1 MADSD
6 VQVRFGAD
14 ASGVEEGADQASKAV
29 KDFGAQSE
37 EVAKR
42 VAAVNAQIV
51 TSYTRVSEAARTVAA
66 SGGGL
71 ANIGNGAGEATA
83 ALDKVAHS
91 STAVRRELIVL
102 AHEAATGN
110 WRRFAGSLL
119 VVAERMDAM
128 ALIFNP
134 ITAGLAA
141 VAGGIIGF
149 AVAAE
154 KGTQEAR
161 AIQGALEATN
171 NYAGLTSSAF
181 QEMAQRVS
189 GATSTSMGKAR
200 ADLTQIAN
208 TGKFTG
214 EAMGLL
220 ATDAEKMAQFTGTST
235 DKMLSYFEE
244 MSGGVAE
251 WAQKHA
257 DAYHQI
263 TTAQFQHIQAMEHEG
278 DTAGAILETLKDVG
292 AYLGNQQPLQL
303 NAAEQS
309 WKTFGKAVGDA
320 WENLKG
326 FGRAPTGDETLARLQ
341 AQLADKQGEQRTL
354 GDVDPASIARLQQ
367 AVSYQEHLNQLLK
380 DAAANH
386 QRDVDV
392 QTKGVDAAKALKD
405 QFEASKTTGEKLKDT
420 LAGINQ
426 ELQRAVAADPGNK
439 ALYEKE
445 AAAARQQAV
454 KSDTPKGAKNDDVAE
469 WRSQLQEKLADSQN
483 WFADEAS
490 VTAQFWQNILSTEKL
505 TAAQQRQVQNDL
517 NAARKTL
524 ARQAF
529 EDQIAADREAITEA
543 QGNWEAQLT
552 GWAKTLS
559 DIGAK
564 QGIQSKQYQDTLK
577 EELAA
582 VHEHSRQMDE
592 ALTQGYQT
600 KAKTDENTAQ
610 TQGTVG
616 GLKLQSQEGAVR
628 NAAQLGQISPEQELA
643 QLTAIKAQEF
653 ALESQTAQ
661 KVIDAKLTALRAE
674 MAEQSKTPQQVA
686 EIQAQ
691 ITAAQT
697 ESNNAQLVAAQRF
710 ENEKVELARRSAME
724 QAETYRQ
731 NVSSIVSTMNNGF
744 LGMARGT
751 TTFQATM
758 TRVAESIENI
768 WVSKFSSMV
777 TDFVTGQTKQ
787 TAVAVSG
794 QATQTAAVTAGVTA
808 RNAAQQSGA
817 AQSLLLNFQ
826 ATEKTV
832 LNNAVAAA
840 SAAYQAMAGIP
851 VIGPGLGAAAAA
863 LAFTAVEAYGNLA
876 SASGGYDI
884 GNENP
889 LTQLH
894 AREMV
899 LPASIA
905 QPLRDS
911 IANGSMSGGGDD
923 WGMSRGG
930 GASLSDIHREL
941 RRQTATGAGAAA
953 TSRSLHAIGKRALG
967 KLNR

>member
-1 MADSD
+1 
-6 VQVRFGAD
+6 
-14 ASGVEEGADQASKAV
+14 
-29 KDFGAQSE
+29 
-37 EVAKR
+37 
-42 VAAVNAQIV
+42 
-51 TSYTRVSEAARTVAA
+51 
-66 SGGGL
+66 
-71 ANIGNGAGEATA
+71 
-83 ALDKVAHS
+83 
-91 STAVRRELIVL
+91 
-102 AHEAATGN
+102 
-110 WRRFAGSLL
+110 
-119 VVAERMDAM
+119 
-128 ALIFNP
+128 
-134 ITAGLAA
+134 
-141 VAGGIIGF
+141 
-149 AVAAE
+149 
-154 KGTQEAR
+154 
-161 AIQGALEATN
+161 
-171 NYAGLTSSAF
+171 
-181 QEMAQRVS
+181 
-189 GATSTSMGKAR
+189 
-200 ADLTQIAN
+200 
-208 TGKFTG
+208 
-214 EAMGLL
+214 
-220 ATDAEKMAQFTGTST
+220 
-235 DKMLSYFEE
+235 
-244 MSGGVAE
+244 
-251 WAQKHA
+251 
-257 DAYHQI
+257 
-263 TTAQFQHIQAMEHEG
+263 
-278 DTAGAILETLKDVG
+278 
-292 AYLGNQQPLQL
+292 
-303 NAAEQS
+303 
-309 WKTFGKAVGDA
+309 
-320 WENLKG
+320 
-326 FGRAPTGDETLARLQ
+326 
-341 AQLADKQGEQRTL
+341 
-354 GDVDPASIARLQQ
+354 
-367 AVSYQEHLNQLLK
+367 
-380 DAAANH
+380 
-386 QRDVDV
+386 
-392 QTKGVDAAKALKD
+392 
-405 QFEASKTTGEKLKDT
+405 
-420 LAGINQ
+420 
-426 ELQRAVAADPGNK
+426 
-439 ALYEKE
+439 
-445 AAAARQQAV
+445 
-454 KSDTPKGAKNDDVAE
+454 
-469 WRSQLQEKLADSQN
+469 
-483 WFADEAS
+483 
-490 VTAQFWQNILSTEKL
+490 
-505 TAAQQRQVQNDL
+505 
-517 NAARKTL
+517 
-524 ARQAF
+524 
-529 EDQIAADREAITEA
+529 
-543 QGNWEAQLT
+543 
-552 GWAKTLS
+552 
-559 DIGAK
+559 
-564 QGIQSKQYQDTLK
+564 
-577 EELAA
+577 
-582 VHEHSRQMDE
+582 
-592 ALTQGYQT
+592 
-600 KAKTDENTAQ
+600 
-610 TQGTVG
+610 
-616 GLKLQSQEGAVR
+616 
-628 NAAQLGQISPEQELA
+628 
-643 QLTAIKAQEF
+643 
-653 ALESQTAQ
+653 
-661 KVIDAKLTALRAE
+661 

>member
-1 MADSD
+1 MAQDD
-6 VQVRFGAD
+6 VVVRFGAD
-14 ASGVEEGADQASKAV
+14 AAGVQEGADQAAKAV
-29 KDFGAQSE
+29 QGLSDVAEQVSKQIQAQNE
-37 EVAKR
+37 AIVA
-42 VAAVNAQIV
+42 
-51 TSYTRVSEAARTVAA
+51 SYAKIAEAAKGVGSGGLPGLA
-66 SGGGL
+66 SGANAATGALTRTARASTGL
-71 ANIGNGAGEATA
+71 Q
-83 ALDKVAHS
+83 
-91 STAVRRELIVL
+91 RELLVL
-102 AHEAATGN
+102 AHEAVTGR
-110 WRRFAGSLL
+110 WTRLGGSLL

-141 VAGGIIGF
+141 VTGGIVAL

-154 KGTQEAR
+154 KGAQEAR

-171 NYAGLTSSAF
+171 NYAGLTASAF

-189 GATSTSMGKAR
+189 GATGTTMGKAR
-200 ADLTQIAN
+200 ADLTQVAN

-220 ATDAEKMAQFTGTST
+220 ATDAEKMAQLTGTST

-244 MSGGVAE
+244 MSGGVAD

-263 TTAQFQHIQAMEHEG
+263 TAAQFQHIQEMEHEG

-292 AYLGNQQPLQL
+292 AYLGNQQPLEL
-303 NAAEQS
+303 GAAEKA
-309 WKTFGKAVGDA
+309 WKSFGETIGAV
-320 WENLKG
+320 WEKMKG
-326 FGRAPTGDETLARLQ
+326 FGRAPTGDETLASLQ
-341 AQLADKQGEQRTL
+341 SQLAVAQRAGAGSGL
-354 GDVDPASIARLQQ
+354 PGKGGGPNAQVIADLKAQIDYQQ
-367 AVSYQEHLNQLLK
+367 HYNQLIAA
-380 DAAANH
+380 AAANH

-405 QFEASKTTGEKLKDT
+405 QFEASKTSGEKLKDT

-439 ALYEKE
+439 ALYERE

-490 VTAQFWQNILSTEKL
+490 ITAQFWQNILSTEKL
-505 TAAQQRQVQNDL
+505 TAAQQRQVQSDL

-529 EDQIAADREAITEA
+529 DDQIAGDREAITAA

-564 QGIQSKQYQDTLK
+564 QGIQSKQYQQTLK
-577 EELAA
+577 DELTA
-582 VHEHSRQMDE
+582 VQEHMRQVDA

-628 NAAQLGQISPEQELA
+628 NAAQLGQINPQQELT

-661 KVIDAKLTALRAE
+661 KVLDAKLTALRAE
-674 MAEQSKTPQQVA
+674 MAEQSKTPQQIA

-691 ITAAQT
+691 ITQAQT
-697 ESNNAQLVAAQRF
+697 ESDNAQLVAAQRF
-710 ENEKVELARRSAME
+710 ENEKVALARQSAME

-731 NVSSIVSTMNNGF
+731 NVSSIVSTMDNGF

-758 TRVAESIENI
+758 IRVAESIENI

-876 SASGGYDI
+876 SAAGGYDI
-884 GNENP
+884 PAGVNP

-894 AREMV
+894 ENEMV

-905 QPLRDS
+905 SPLRRS
-911 IANGSMSGGGDD
+911 IANGSMSGDGGGGGGGTTNINHNWSVSALDARSVK
-923 WGMSRGG
+923 GLLRSSRGQ
-930 GASLSDIHREL
+930 AMVNSFTR
-941 RRQTATGAGAAA
+941 
-953 TSRSLHAIGKRALG
+953 GK
-967 KLNR
+967 